1 MEDGKKISNTTSLC
15 EQCYMHVPAT
25 VFEKDGSIWLG
36 KTCLEHGYTE
46 HMIERDADFY
56 HNLHYNHDSEF
67 TVNGTM
73 IEVTDRCNLNCP
85 HCYHEPENKT
95 TDRSIASILT
105 QMSAWPSDS
114 NAVILAGA
122 EPTLRKDLPE
132 LIMSIKEFWRSRRPA
147 NHPDIEVI
155 ILTNGVKFS
164 NIEFCRK
171 LEQAGT
177 TSVLIGM
184 NHKSYQGEV
193 VHNKQIQGIKN
204 CKEAGLFVYY
214 VGYTLETHEHL
225 PEVLEEIQSLGDV
238 AYQYRIRAG
247 SDIGRSPE
255 EERLY
260 LSDNVRVIKQIAED
274 KGWQWKDIDGD
285 DNLYHYMVKI
295 NGLNHRIIQWCDDKT
310 IELNELNH
318 GPWCDFVPGKP
329 ISNFLH
335 QIMLR
340 DRLINEQKPLLDTV
354 PQMYQFRAL
363 P

>member
-1 MEDGKKISNTTSLC
+1 MEDGKKISDTTSLC
-15 EQCYMHVPAT
+15 ETCYMHIPST
-25 VFEKDGSIWLG
+25 VFERDNSIWLG

-56 HNLHYNHDSEF
+56 HNLHYNYDSEF

-73 IEVTDRCNLNCP
+73 IEVTDRCNLACP
-85 HCYHEPENKT
+85 HCYHEPENKVQ
-95 TDRSIASILT
+95 DRPIESILA
-105 QMSAWPSDS
+105 QMSTWPIDT

-122 EPTLRKDLPE
+122 EPTLRKDLPA
-132 LIMSIKEFWRSRRPA
+132 LIKAIKDFWAKRDL
-147 NHPDIEVI
+147 PDMHVI
-155 ILTNGVKFS
+155 ILTNGLKFN
-164 NIEFCRK
+164 NIKFCRE

-184 NHKSYQGEV
+184 NHKSYQGEK

-204 CKEAGLFVYY
+204 CKEVGLFVYY
-214 VGYTLETHEHL
+214 VGFTLETHEHL
-225 PEVLEEIQSLGDV
+225 PDVLEEIQLLGDT

-247 SDIGRSPE
+247 SDIGRSPD

-260 LSDNVRVIKQIAED
+260 LSDNVNVIKQIAQD
-274 KGWQWKDIDGD
+274 KGWEWGDIDGD

-295 NGLNHRIIQWCDDKT
+295 NGINHRIIQWCDVKT
-310 IELNELNH
+310 IELAELRH

-329 ISNFLH
+329 VSNFLH

-340 DRLINEQKPLLDTV
+340 DRTINEQQPLLDTV
-354 PQMYQFRAL
+354 PQHYRYRSIT
-363 P
+363 